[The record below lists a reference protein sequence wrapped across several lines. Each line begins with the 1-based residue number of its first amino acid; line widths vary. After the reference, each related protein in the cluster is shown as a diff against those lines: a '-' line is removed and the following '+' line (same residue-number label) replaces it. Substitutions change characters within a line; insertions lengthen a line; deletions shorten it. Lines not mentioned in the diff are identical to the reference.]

1 MTVQEP
7 PTEDF
12 TFDHLETLLKIH
24 RPKKVLSAGSLREPL
39 VPSLQT
45 KCPKRTFILPQK
57 YHASDS
63 NVLL

>member
-1 MTVQEP
+1 MIVQEP
-7 PTEDF
+7 PTEIF

-24 RPKKVLSAGSLREPL
+24 RPKNVLSAGPLREPL
-39 VPSLQT
+39 MPSPQT